1 MVKKEENKKRTRI
14 EKRKKKKN
22 SFTFILDKTFSID
35 VMPFYCIFHFLLFQ
49 TFN

>member
-14 EKRKKKKN
+14 EKKKKKN
-22 SFTFILDKTFSID
+22 TFTFILDKTFSID
-35 VMPFYCIFHFLLFQ
+35 VMPFYCIFYFLLFQ